1 MSSLGATVHV
11 LRFSSRPVSPGKSLR
26 IDRMIEAAVKGLEPN
41 VVRCDVSKM
50 NGLKNKRIIVAID
63 ADEIGG
69 QKELYDWL
77 RRLSQDYQASG
88 CPPLSGSTA
97 CVLVNSDGPYYTK
110 RLAQYAIFHMN
121 RFGCRFLG
129 HPLVEA
135 VADLQNFKTWKKVVD
150 IPLEKLLEAKCSE
163 LGVRLRDFKVA
174 GIKKPKILVLHSS
187 SHDTSN
193 TLRLWS
199 MVAEH
204 LEGFEMKEHRIED
217 DKIAE
222 CKGCSFKTCMHYSEM
237 KSCYYGGM
245 MVEQILPAM
254 EWADA
259 VIWVCPNYND
269 AISAKLMA
277 VINRMTVLYRRIT
290 FYDKRLF
297 GIIVSGNSGSDLVM
311 TQLLGAVNIN
321 KGYMLP
327 PQFGFSAIAN
337 DPGSIEQA
345 TNIHKRAKAF
355 ADNIKAEF
363 ALDLVIL

>member
-1 MSSLGATVHV
+1 MSSLDSTIQI
-11 LRFSSRPVSPGKSLR
+11 LRFGDSKRL
-26 IDRMIEAAVKGLEPN
+26 DTMIHAAITDLEPN
-41 VVRCDVSKM
+41 VEYPDTKKVAQ
-50 NGLKNKRIIVAID
+50 LKHKRIIVAID
-63 ADEIGG
+63 SDEIGG
-69 QKELYDWL
+69 QPELYSWL
-77 RRLSQDYQASG
+77 RRLYNFKKQDIES
-88 CPPLSGSTA
+88 PLEGSLA
-97 CVLVNSDGPYYTK
+97 VVLVNSDGPLYTK
-110 RLAQYAIFHMN
+110 RLAQYTIFHMN
-121 RFGCRFLG
+121 RLGCRFIG

-135 VADLQNFKTWKKVVD
+135 VDQLQNFETWKKVVN
-150 IPLEKLLEAKCSE
+150 ISLEDLLQAKCREQGARLLE
-163 LGVRLRDFKVA
+163 FKLA
-174 GIKKPKILVLHSS
+174 QTNTPKVLVLHSS

-193 TLRLWS
+193 TLKLWK
-199 MVAEH
+199 MIAEH
-204 LEGFEMKEHRIED
+204 LDGFEIREFQIKD

-245 MVEQILPAM
+245 MVDEILPAM

-297 GIIVSGNSGSDLVM
+297 GIVVSGNSGSDLVM

-327 PQFGFSAIAN
+327 PNFGFSAIAN
-337 DPGSIEQA
+337 DPGSILEVEDIQMRTKSYA
-345 TNIHKRAKAF
+345 EH
-355 ADNIKAEF
+355 IKNEF
-363 ALDLVIL
+363 GM